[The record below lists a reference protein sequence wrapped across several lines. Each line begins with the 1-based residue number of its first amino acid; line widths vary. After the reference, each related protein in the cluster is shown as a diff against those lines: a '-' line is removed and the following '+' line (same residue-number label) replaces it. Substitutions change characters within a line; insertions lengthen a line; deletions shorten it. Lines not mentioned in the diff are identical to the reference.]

1 MIKLFADDTNL
12 YLGKGDDFQLIQT
25 ILDEWCQI
33 SGAKFNQEK
42 MEIIPIGKE
51 EHRLNAA
58 TTRLL
63 NPRDQIPLPE
73 GIRIAKDG
81 DTIRMLGAW
90 IGNKTEDLTP

>member
-1 MIKLFADDTNL
+1 LCALFNITIKPLACRIRNDPRIKGISIPGLIDKLAIKLFADDTNL

-51 EHRLNAA
+51 EH
-58 TTRLL
+58 
-63 NPRDQIPLPE
+63 
-73 GIRIAKDG
+73 
-81 DTIRMLGAW
+81 
-90 IGNKTEDLTP
+90 